1 MSLKL
6 MSTVIPISASS
17 PFSPS
22 SVTKPEN
29 SNKLLN
35 QLLECVQQCQKRF
48 GGKTEL
54 ATEFDSCVIALCLSL
69 ESVLLHGLRQKPVPE
84 GQTSALRQVSDIVSN
99 TLHLTNDNISFW
111 PFVSKHLTKHEK
123 ERYSILKQIWTDTGR
138 GKAWIRSA
146 LNEKTLERYFH
157 TILSSK
163 ELLRCYYEDWALI
176 LDEEKNSML
185 PNMAAGLGSILF
197 AISIDKSELN
207 AGNATEKMDKLKAMV
222 EPIIEAPIPDNNV
235 HKKRVV
241 PKQVISFEDEE
252 NVLSS
257 SVPSSSSSITSD
269 TNSSNELRTNSDT
282 KASSSEKQSD
292 PSVGKGAKVKRKLS
306 FEASG
311 SRDKFQNS
319 IDGPLT
325 PIQANIGELTPISV
339 ETSTGSPDLN
349 ETLCKDIPIDI
360 SAVFTEIEKK
370 NQEFTKLN
378 EKITSLNKE
387 NSSLKEQL
395 KKYVGAVQMLK
406 QGNGSLQKGLEDLQ
420 VETQKPDYK
429 HEAKVFEKK
438 LVQVAE
444 MHAELMDFNVHLQQS
459 LCQKDKI
466 IEKLLSELEE
476 LRGPMPIEDI
486 TDDSRHI
493 NVWIPSAFLTGSGS
507 DAHHV
512 YQIFLRAGCDEWNIY
527 RRYAQFYALHS
538 DLKKLDSVVSTFDF
552 PPKKSLGKRD
562 AALVEDRR
570 KRLQTYLRRVLTH
583 WPELSQCNSKFLLEQ
598 HLAFFK
604 DKDNDKNKLFCT
616 KRSPA
621 NDNHYTGL

>member
-1 MSLKL
+1 
-6 MSTVIPISASS
+6 MSTVIPISTTSTSVSS
-17 PFSPS
+17 THSKS
-22 SVTKPEN
+22 EDSG
-29 SNKLLN
+29 KLLN
-35 QLLECVQQCQKRF
+35 QLLECVQHCQKRF

-54 ATEFDSCVIALCLSL
+54 ATEFDSCVAALCLSL
-69 ESVLLHGLRQKPVPE
+69 ESVLLHGLRQKPIPE

-99 TLHLTNDNISFW
+99 TLHLSNDSLSFW

-123 ERYSILKQIWTDTGR
+123 ERYGILKQIWTDIGR

-157 TILSSK
+157 TILCNK

-207 AGNATEKMDKLKAMV
+207 VGNATEKMDKLKAMV
-222 EPIIEAPIPDNNV
+222 EPIIQAPIPDNNV

-241 PKQVISFEDEE
+241 PKQVISFDDEE
-252 NVLSS
+252 NILSS
-257 SVPSSSSSITSD
+257 SVPSSSSSVTSD
-269 TNSSNELRTNSDT
+269 TNSSNELRTNLDNKGSN
-282 KASSSEKQSD
+282 SNRQSD
-292 PSVGKGAKVKRKLS
+292 LPSNSEVKLKRKLS

-325 PIQANIGELTPISV
+325 PIQSNIGELTPISV
-339 ETSTGSPDLN
+339 ETIIDSPEVN
-349 ETLCKDIPIDI
+349 ETICKDIPIDI

-370 NQEFTKLN
+370 NVEFMKLN
-378 EKITSLNKE
+378 EKIAFLNKE
-387 NSSLKEQL
+387 NTTLKEQL
-395 KKYVGAVQMLK
+395 NKYVGAVQMLK
-406 QGNGSLQKGLEDLQ
+406 QGNGSLQKTLEDLQ
-420 VETQKPDYK
+420 IDGQKPDYK
-429 HEAKVFEKK
+429 HEAKIFEKK

-466 IEKLLSELEE
+466 IERLVSELEE
-476 LRGPMPIEDI
+476 VRGPMPLDDI
-486 TDDSRHI
+486 TEDSRHVI

-570 KRLQTYLRRVLTH
+570 KRLQTYLRRVLMH

-598 HLAFFK
+598 HLGFFK
-604 DKDNDKNKLFCT
+604 YVEYAFTESVD
-616 KRSPA
+616 
-621 NDNHYTGL
+621 

>member
-1 MSLKL
+1 
-6 MSTVIPISASS
+6 
-17 PFSPS
+17 
-22 SVTKPEN
+22 
-29 SNKLLN
+29 
-35 QLLECVQQCQKRF
+35 
-48 GGKTEL
+48 
-54 ATEFDSCVIALCLSL
+54 
-69 ESVLLHGLRQKPVPE
+69 
-84 GQTSALRQVSDIVSN
+84 
-99 TLHLTNDNISFW
+99 
-111 PFVSKHLTKHEK
+111 
-123 ERYSILKQIWTDTGR
+123 
-138 GKAWIRSA
+138 
-146 LNEKTLERYFH
+146 
-157 TILSSK
+157 
-163 ELLRCYYEDWALI
+163 
-176 LDEEKNSML
+176 
-185 PNMAAGLGSILF
+185 
-197 AISIDKSELN
+197 
-207 AGNATEKMDKLKAMV
+207 MDKLKALV

-235 HKKRVV
+235 HKKRVI
-241 PKQVISFEDEE
+241 PKQVISFDDEE

-282 KASSSEKQSD
+282 KTNTSEKQSD
-292 PSVGKGAKVKRKLS
+292 QPTDKEVKLKRKLS

-311 SRDKFQNS
+311 SRDKFQNG

-339 ETSTGSPDLN
+339 ETSMDSPEIND
-349 ETLCKDIPIDI
+349 TLCKDIPIDI

-370 NQEFTKLN
+370 NQEFMKLN
-378 EKITSLNKE
+378 DRITSLNRE
-387 NSSLKEQL
+387 NVSLKEQL

-406 QGNGSLQKGLEDLQ
+406 QGNGSLQKTLEGLQ
-420 VETQKPDYK
+420 VEAQKPDYK

-466 IEKLLSELEE
+466 IERLLSELEE

-486 TDDSRHI
+486 TEDSRHI

-538 DLKKLDSVVSTFDF
+538 DLKKLDPVVSTFDF

-570 KRLQTYLRRVLTH
+570 KRLQTYLRRVLMH

-604 DKDNDKNKLFCT
+604 DKDNDKNKIFST

-621 NDNHYTGL
+621 NDNHYTG